1 MALAQ
6 EGSQEASW
14 GDIGLAIFNVCIHHG
29 SQKLPRMKVLSCSC
43 PGKLYKCF
51 RNNFGVM
58 LGPFYVLLSVHF
70 FITRWM
76 HFMITLKDIGGPV
89 LSNN

>member
-58 LGPFYVLLSVHF
+58 LGLMFYC
-70 FITRWM
+70 R
-76 HFMITLKDIGGPV
+76 FMCSSLAGCIL
-89 LSNN
+89 